1 MGTHM
6 CHFSFFNAFSLWSL
20 NQVTMQ
26 VLDTLNDIEHCLDAL
41 KHKVEIIRG
50 DLTGDLY
57 SVDILMTRK
66 EAAAYIGRTVQSLDR
81 LCRELKIKKTYI
93 ALGSLL

>member
-57 SVDILMTRK
+57 SV
-66 EAAAYIGRTVQSLDR
+66 A
-81 LCRELKIKKTYI
+81 
-93 ALGSLL
+93 